1 MSTTHHDDDSTSKNA
16 PYRADRRAAR
26 RADIKR
32 ARHSRQIIVHSE
44 QREQPDARKI
54 ARAIIAMAMADA
66 EREAQAQS
74 ERQTREETEG
84 SDE

>member
-1 MSTTHHDDDSTSKNA
+1 MSTTHNDNGVSKNA

-26 RADIKR
+26 RSGLKR

-44 QREQPDARKI
+44 RRERPDVRKI

-66 EREAQAQS
+66 EREVQA
-74 ERQTREETEG
+74 ERQARQDVEG
-84 SDE
+84 SDG

>member
-1 MSTTHHDDDSTSKNA
+1 MSTTHNDDNGASKNA

-26 RADIKR
+26 RSGLKR
-32 ARHSRQIIVHSE
+32 ARQSRQIIVHSE
-44 QREQPDARKI
+44 RREQPDVRKI

-66 EREAQAQS
+66 EREAQA
-74 ERQTREETEG
+74 ERQARQDVEG